1 MKIILA
7 LLCATV
13 LLPGAADDPDLGRL
27 FRERGLQGV
36 MIISS
41 LDGSTE
47 YVHKGE
53 DAGERRPPA
62 STFKIPNTLIAL
74 DCGAIRDE
82 NEVIHWDGT
91 VYRNAA
97 WNRDQTLATALE
109 VSCVWAYQVLARR
122 VGEKRYREYLKK
134 LNYGNAVPGPRVDS
148 FWLDGDL
155 RISPR
160 EQVDFLKRLVRR
172 ELPFRDDHVD
182 LLRRI
187 LVRERTRR
195 YTLRAKTGSSAR
207 VVRQYG
213 WWVGWVRTDAQ
224 VWVFATCIEIHDAA
238 RDLPQ
243 REALTRAALKLK
255 GII

>member
-1 MKIILA
+1 MKFMLTLLSVAA
-7 LLCATV
+7 LLPA
-13 LLPGAADDPDLGRL
+13 AADDPGLGRL
-27 FRERGLQGV
+27 FGERGLQGV

-41 LDGSTE
+41 LDGRVE
-47 YVHKGE
+47 YVHN
-53 DAGERRPPA
+53 DAATGIRRPPA

-74 DCGAIRDE
+74 DCGVIKDDR
-82 NEVIHWDGT
+82 EVIPWDGT
-91 VYRNAA
+91 HYRNAA
-97 WNRDQTLATALE
+97 WNRDQTLASALE

-134 LNYGNAVPGPRVDS
+134 LHYGNADPGRRVDT
-148 FWLDGDL
+148 FWLEGDL
-155 RISPR
+155 LISPR

-172 ELPFRDDHVD
+172 ELPFHDDHVD
-182 LLRRI
+182 LVRRI
-187 LVRERTRR
+187 MVRERTRR
-195 YTLRAKTGSSAR
+195 YTLRAKTGSTAR
-207 VVRQYG
+207 MEHQYG

-224 VWVFATCIEIHDAA
+224 VWVFATCIEVRDPA